1 MVFALSACGATIP
14 ESGPVVE
21 GPAVDAASDS
31 QFIRVI
37 ARPPIDGATPV
48 EVVQGFLEASAS
60 SQDDYAVARQYLTS
74 TASLTWSPAAQT
86 SVYDGSSVKLA
97 VAGATNVIMTAPLV
111 GRIDA
116 AGSATVAEPGRA
128 EQFPF
133 KVSREAGQWRISA
146 PPPGLLLTQGD
157 VERAYRTY
165 NAYFFDPQFTAL
177 VPDPITLP
185 ATGSGVATALMRRLL
200 AGPTDWLAP
209 AVRTAFPSG
218 ATLAVDSVPIE
229 NGIAQVNLDPRVLAS
244 GDSTRAALSAQI
256 VWTLEQVPEVIG
268 VRITAGGVPLP
279 VPGQSAIQYRDAW
292 PAYNPDAPPADTS
305 AFVLTSRGIVRAG
318 GTTPGPVI
326 GPPGTPKQPIS
337 AIAVSAD
344 GSRISALSTQRTSV
358 VESQGNAAGYGAFRV
373 RATGTAMTSVGF
385 GADNSLWWVDSA
397 GVHTLDALSNT
408 PQPVAV
414 EGTEGPGAG
423 RVVGIAVARDGTRAA
438 LLMRRGPR
446 TEVRLVR
453 VERRG
458 ETVRLAAPRR
468 VDTRISAAVDVAW
481 SSATE
486 LAVLGSDGA
495 GPLEVFTV
503 SLGSAPLRF
512 VATPPLAVSVA
523 AAPTL
528 DVLVGTSDS
537 TVWAYH
543 ALEWR
548 ELVSG
553 TSPTY
558 AD

>member
-1 MVFALSACGATIP
+1 
-14 ESGPVVE
+14 
-21 GPAVDAASDS
+21 
-31 QFIRVI
+31 
-37 ARPPIDGATPV
+37 
-48 EVVQGFLEASAS
+48 
-60 SQDDYAVARQYLTS
+60 
-74 TASLTWSPAAQT
+74 
-86 SVYDGSSVKLA
+86 
-97 VAGATNVIMTAPLV
+97 
-111 GRIDA
+111 
-116 AGSATVAEPGRA
+116 
-128 EQFPF
+128 
-133 KVSREAGQWRISA
+133 
-146 PPPGLLLTQGD
+146 
-157 VERAYRTY
+157 
-165 NAYFFDPQFTAL
+165 
-177 VPDPITLP
+177 
-185 ATGSGVATALMRRLL
+185 
-200 AGPTDWLAP
+200 
-209 AVRTAFPSG
+209 
-218 ATLAVDSVPIE
+218 
-229 NGIAQVNLDPRVLAS
+229 
-244 GDSTRAALSAQI
+244 
-256 VWTLEQVPEVIG
+256 
-268 VRITAGGVPLP
+268 
-279 VPGQSAIQYRDAW
+279 
-292 PAYNPDAPPADTS
+292 
-305 AFVLTSRGIVRAG
+305 
-318 GTTPGPVI
+318 
-326 GPPGTPKQPIS
+326 
-337 AIAVSAD
+337 
-344 GSRISALSTQRTSV
+344 
-358 VESQGNAAGYGAFRV
+358 
-373 RATGTAMTSVGF
+373 MTSVGF